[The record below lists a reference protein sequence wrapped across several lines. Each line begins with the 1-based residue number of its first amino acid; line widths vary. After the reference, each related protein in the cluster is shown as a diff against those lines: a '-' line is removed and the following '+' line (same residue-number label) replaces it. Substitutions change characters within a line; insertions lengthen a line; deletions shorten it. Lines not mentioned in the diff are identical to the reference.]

1 MCWSYAETKFTVN
14 VRLVLPPDGAGS
26 SRTSVCVCACGLTS
40 ATADG
45 NHRRE
50 GATGC
55 KGLGIYWAQVPN
67 SPPQW
72 TPGTDKSSCPM
83 FRCTLCQSQL
93 IVLPT
98 CEGDDEATLENR
110 WKWANRPLG
119 ASWRHPVTEQITT
132 AFSSWSWMKRLS
144 KLFVFVF

>member
-1 MCWSYAETKFTVN
+1 MGLEA
-14 VRLVLPPDGAGS
+14 AGP
-26 SRTSVCVCACGLTS
+26 VCVCACGLTS

-72 TPGTDKSSCPM
+72 TPGTDKSFCPM
-83 FRCTLCQSQL
+83 FRCTLCQSQLISVPEIRCTLCQSQL

-98 CEGDDEATLENR
+98 CEWDDEATLENR